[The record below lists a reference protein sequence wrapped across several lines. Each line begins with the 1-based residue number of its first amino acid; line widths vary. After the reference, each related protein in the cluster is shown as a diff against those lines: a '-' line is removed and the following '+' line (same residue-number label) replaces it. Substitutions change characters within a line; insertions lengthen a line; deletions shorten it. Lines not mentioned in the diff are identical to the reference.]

1 MSRKVVLY
9 TPESLAE
16 AITEGS
22 KGFVNQQQ
30 WVTKMLGS
38 FAAMVRRRP
47 MAYRA
52 FGPFWWPIKRL
63 MIEAGEFHGE
73 LPDPAE
79 VESITLGSAALD
91 VAAAW
96 AYSEYAIDNQIEGN
110 NLITVDDSDGDSYD
124 YHLNDEEMESMSAM
138 AA

>member
-73 LPDPAE
+73 LPDHAE
-79 VESITLGSAALD
+79 VESITFGSAALD

-110 NLITVDDSDGDSYD
+110 NLITVDDSDGDTYD